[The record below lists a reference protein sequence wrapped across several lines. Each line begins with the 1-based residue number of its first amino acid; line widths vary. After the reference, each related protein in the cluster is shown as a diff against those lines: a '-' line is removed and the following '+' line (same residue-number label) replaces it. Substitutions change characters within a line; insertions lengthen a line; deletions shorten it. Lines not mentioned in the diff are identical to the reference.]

1 MTTKAHAQY
10 FCNTFFIVSLLLIHI
25 RFHRVKE
32 GIQII
37 DHSLFITCQDIVN
50 RQGMEVCFTGPVL
63 LQPHQVT
70 IRKGIFGHPSK
81 R

>member
-10 FCNTFFIVSLLLIHI
+10 FCNTFFIVSTLIHI

-37 DHSLFITCQDIVN
+37 DHSLFITCQDIVH
-50 RQGMEVCFTGPVL
+50 RQGDGSL
-63 LQPHQVT
+63 LHWSSIVAT
-70 IRKGIFGHPSK
+70 TPSDDP
-81 R
+81 